1 MNSIDNTPPRYRHA
15 VARRHCHLT
24 LPVRV
29 FWFLT
34 PPLFSFFPF
43 KYPQQGSQLPGTPI
57 RPSILCVGLLRPP
70 SSSPR
75 LKANAHVS
83 SRLLNATGSCHFISW
98 SAWSGTVL
106 WATPASPVPWALA
119 GHLTFATSVIVP
131 SDQAGQWSRR
141 CISGCDEGVR
151 QKKKDRVRCPKPMRF
166 TASYVRRNM
175 AIIEGNV
182 SVDHAREKKL
192 LREKELRY
200 DASYWKRRYKGW
212 KWVQRVGTYLYI
224 GSDAR

>member
-1 MNSIDNTPPRYRHA
+1 
-15 VARRHCHLT
+15 
-24 LPVRV
+24 
-29 FWFLT
+29 
-34 PPLFSFFPF
+34 
-43 KYPQQGSQLPGTPI
+43 
-57 RPSILCVGLLRPP
+57 
-70 SSSPR
+70 
-75 LKANAHVS
+75 
-83 SRLLNATGSCHFISW
+83 
-98 SAWSGTVL
+98 
-106 WATPASPVPWALA
+106 
-119 GHLTFATSVIVP
+119 
-131 SDQAGQWSRR
+131 
-141 CISGCDEGVR
+141 
-151 QKKKDRVRCPKPMRF
+151 MRF

>member
-57 RPSILCVGLLRPP
+57 RPGILRVGLLRPP

-83 SRLLNATGSCHFISW
+83 SRLLNATGFCHFISW
-98 SAWSGTVL
+98 SCSSAWSGTVL

-119 GHLTFATSVIVP
+119 GHLAFATSVIAP

-151 QKKKDRVRCPKPMRF
+151 QK
-166 TASYVRRNM
+166 
-175 AIIEGNV
+175 
-182 SVDHAREKKL
+182 REKKRSSTMSQTYAVHSIV
-192 LREKELRY
+192 REKKYGNNWRKCIRR
-200 DASYWKRRYKGW
+200 SCTWKEIITWEGITLW
-212 KWVQRVGTYLYI
+212 RVILE
-224 GSDAR
+224 A